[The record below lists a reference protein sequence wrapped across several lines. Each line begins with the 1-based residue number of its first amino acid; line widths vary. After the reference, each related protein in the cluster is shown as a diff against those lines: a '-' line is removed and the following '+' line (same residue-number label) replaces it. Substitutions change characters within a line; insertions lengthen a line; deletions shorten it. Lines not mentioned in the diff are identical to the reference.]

1 MKSALIGYTG
11 FVGSTLTRSFNFD
24 ALYRSTNIA
33 NIEGEKFDLLICAG
47 APAKKWY
54 ANQHPEEDSNSVN
67 KLIEHLSKVE
77 AKYFVLISTVDV
89 FRDPTYVDELSEVEV
104 SGLCPYG
111 ANRYRLERFVASA
124 FDQHLIVRLPGLV
137 GTGLKKNIIFDF
149 LNHNQLNKI
158 ESRNCFQFYPM
169 KNLWLDIS
177 KSRENGLNLVHLT
190 SEPVSVNEVA
200 REAFGIEFNNYLDR
214 PLIKYDFRSVY
225 ADLWG
230 KNLYQYDKNESLE
243 AIREY
248 ALTEKRSL

>member
-1 MKSALIGYTG
+1 
-11 FVGSTLTRSFNFD
+11 
-24 ALYRSTNIA
+24 
-33 NIEGEKFDLLICAG
+33 
-47 APAKKWY
+47 
-54 ANQHPEEDSNSVN
+54 
-67 KLIEHLSKVE
+67 
-77 AKYFVLISTVDV
+77 
-89 FRDPTYVDELSEVEV
+89 
-104 SGLCPYG
+104 
-111 ANRYRLERFVASA
+111 
-124 FDQHLIVRLPGLV
+124 
-137 GTGLKKNIIFDF
+137 
-149 LNHNQLNKI
+149 
-158 ESRNCFQFYPM
+158 M

-200 REAFGIEFNNYLDR
+200 REAFGVEFNNYLDR